1 VCDTSCTETVTLPS
15 VEPDTG
21 LRRGADGAEVA
32 DVQRRLGRLRIDELT
47 VDGHFDER
55 TEHAVRQFQRL
66 RGLPADGVVTEET
79 WRVLVE
85 AGYTLGDRLL
95 LRTRVP
101 LRGDDV
107 MELQLRLNQLGFDAG
122 NEDGIF
128 GRATQAAV
136 EEFQRNTGL
145 AVDGRV
151 GPATVHQLQ
160 RLRRDH
166 HRAGAGVRAR
176 QRERLREWIGQSLT
190 SRRLLID
197 PARGP
202 RHPGQ
207 IGPSGAV
214 EADVTWAIA
223 SQLAARLNATGA
235 SAFLSRG
242 PDTSP
247 SGSERAR
254 LANELDVDAVVSIG
268 TNSLAN
274 PRARG
279 AATYYFGTQQFVS
292 ESGQR
297 LAAALLDELVV
308 HDWVPDCRAHA
319 MTWAI
324 LRETRMPAVVVE
336 PGFLTSPADEARLT
350 ASGSRAVIAEALLTG
365 ISRFFAAPLPAA
377 VA

>member
-1 VCDTSCTETVTLPS
+1 M
-15 VEPDTG
+15 
-21 LRRGADGAEVA
+21 
-32 DVQRRLGRLRIDELT
+32 QRRLGRIGIAHLA
-47 VDGHFDER
+47 VDGLFDRVTER
-55 TEHAVRQFQRL
+55 AVRQFQRV
-66 RGLPADGVVTEET
+66 RGLPADGVVTGET

-85 AGYTLGDRLL
+85 AGYALGDRLL

-107 MELQLRLNQLGFDAG
+107 VDLQLRLNQLGFDAG

-136 EEFQRNTGL
+136 EDFQRNTGL

-151 GPATVHQLQ
+151 GPETVRQLR

-166 HRAGAGVRAR
+166 QHIGAGVRAR
-176 QRERLREWIGQSLT
+176 QRERLRKWIGQSLT
-190 SRRLLID
+190 SRRLLVD
-197 PARGP
+197 PAHGP
-202 RHPGQ
+202 QDPGA
-207 IGPSGAV
+207 IGPDGAI

-242 PDTSP
+242 PHTSP

-254 LANELDVDAVVSIG
+254 LANELDVDAVVSVS

-274 PRARG
+274 PSARG

-292 ESGQR
+292 ESGLR
-297 LAAALLDELVV
+297 LATALLDELVA
-308 HDWVPDCRAHA
+308 HEWVPDCRIHA

-336 PGFLTSPADEARLT
+336 PGFLTSPEDEARLT
-350 ASGSRAVIAEALLTG
+350 APGSQALIAEGLLNG
-365 ISRFFAAPLPAA
+365 IARFFAAPLP
-377 VA
+377 VPVG

>member
-1 VCDTSCTETVTLPS
+1 MDTDSR
-15 VEPDTG
+15 
-21 LRRGADGAEVA
+21 LRRGAEGPEVT
-32 DVQRRLGRLRIDELT
+32 DVQRRLQRIRNHVVT
-47 VDGHFDER
+47 VNGLFDQP
-55 TEHAVRQFQRL
+55 TEQAVRQFQRL
-66 RGLPADGVVTEET
+66 RGLPADGVVTQET
-79 WRVLVE
+79 WRILVE

-107 MELQLRLNQLGFDAG
+107 VDLQLRLNQLGFDAG

-136 EEFQRNTGL
+136 EEFQRNMGL

-151 GPATVHQLQ
+151 GPATVQQ
-160 RLRRDH
+160 VRRLRRDH
-166 HRAGAGVRAR
+166 QRAGAGVRAR

-197 PARGP
+197 PAHGP
-202 RHPGQ
+202 ADPGAT
-207 IGPSGAV
+207 GPAGAV

-242 PDTSP
+242 PTTSP

-254 LANELDVDAVVSIG
+254 LANELDVDAVISIS
-268 TNSLAN
+268 TNSLTN
-274 PRARG
+274 QSARG

-297 LAAALLDELVV
+297 LAIALLDELVA
-308 HDWVPDCRAHA
+308 HDWVPDCRVHP

-336 PGFLTSPADEARLT
+336 PGFLSSPKDEARLT
-350 ASGSRAVIAEALLTG
+350 APSSQATIAEALLTG
-365 ISRFFAAPLPAA
+365 MDRFFVAPLP
-377 VA
+377 VTVS

>member
-1 VCDTSCTETVTLPS
+1 MDRDSR
-15 VEPDTG
+15 
-21 LRRGADGAEVA
+21 LRRGAEGPEVA
-32 DVQRRLGRLRIDELT
+32 DVQRRLRRIRTPEVIVNGL
-47 VDGHFDER
+47 FDR
-55 TEHAVRQFQRL
+55 TTEQAVRQFQRL
-66 RGLPADGVVTEET
+66 RGLPADGVMNDET

-107 MELQLRLNQLGFDAG
+107 VDLQLRLNQLGFDAG

-128 GRATQAAV
+128 GRETQAAV
-136 EEFQRNTGL
+136 EDFQRNMGL

-151 GPATVHQLQ
+151 GPATVQQLR

-166 HRAGAGVRAR
+166 QRVGAAVRAR
-176 QRERLREWIGQSLT
+176 QRERLREWLGQSLT
-190 SRRLLID
+190 SRRLLVD
-197 PARGP
+197 PAHGPADPGAIGP
-202 RHPGQ
+202 RG
-207 IGPSGAV
+207 SV
-214 EADVTWAIA
+214 EADVTWAIG

-242 PDTSP
+242 PTTCP
-247 SGSERAR
+247 SGSARAT
-254 LANELDVDAVVSIG
+254 LANDLDVDAVISIS
-268 TNSLAN
+268 TNALAN
-274 PRARG
+274 PSARG

-297 LAAALLDELVV
+297 LATALLDELVA
-308 HDWVPDCRAHA
+308 HDWMPDCRVHP

-336 PGFLTSPADEARLT
+336 PGFLTSPDDELRLT
-350 ASGSRAVIAEALLTG
+350 DLRSQATIAEAMLNG
-365 ISRFFAAPLPAA
+365 VARFFVAPLPVA
-377 VA
+377 VGS

>member
-1 VCDTSCTETVTLPS
+1 MDA
-15 VEPDTG
+15 DAR
-21 LRRGADGAEVA
+21 LRRGAEGPEVA
-32 DVQRRLGRLRIDELT
+32 DVQRRLQRIRTTDVT
-47 VDGHFDER
+47 VNGLFDQP
-55 TEHAVRQFQRL
+55 TEQAVRQFQRL
-66 RGLPADGVVTEET
+66 RGLPADGVVSQET

-107 MELQLRLNQLGFDAG
+107 VELQLRLNQLGFDAG

-136 EEFQRNTGL
+136 EEFQRNMGL

-151 GPATVHQLQ
+151 GPATVQQLR

-166 HRAGAGVRAR
+166 QRVGAAVRAR
-176 QRERLREWIGQSLT
+176 QRERLREWLGQSLT

-197 PARGP
+197 PAHGP
-202 RHPGQ
+202 ADPGAT
-207 IGPSGAV
+207 GPAGAV

-242 PDTSP
+242 PSTTP

-254 LANELDVDAVVSIG
+254 LANELDVDAVISIS

-274 PRARG
+274 PAARG
-279 AATYYFGTQQFVS
+279 ATTYYFGTQQFVS

-297 LAAALLDELVV
+297 LATALLDELVT
-308 HDWVPDCRAHA
+308 HDWVPDCRVHP

-336 PGFLTSPADEARLT
+336 PGFLSSPEDETRLT
-350 ASGSRAVIAEALLTG
+350 DPPSQATIAEALLTG
-365 ISRFFAAPLPAA
+365 VARFFVAPLP
-377 VA
+377 VTVG

>member
-1 VCDTSCTETVTLPS
+1 M
-15 VEPDTG
+15 
-21 LRRGADGAEVA
+21 
-32 DVQRRLGRLRIDELT
+32 QRRLQRIRPHDVT
-47 VDGHFDER
+47 VTGLFDHP
-55 TEHAVRQFQRL
+55 TEQAVRQFQRL
-66 RGLPADGVVTEET
+66 RGLPADGVVTQET

-107 MELQLRLNQLGFDAG
+107 VDLQLRLNQLGFDAG

-136 EEFQRNTGL
+136 EEFQRNMGL

-151 GPATVHQLQ
+151 GPATVQQLR

-166 HRAGAGVRAR
+166 QRAGAGVRAR
-176 QRERLREWIGQSLT
+176 QRERLREWLGQSLT

-197 PARGP
+197 PAHGP
-202 RHPGQ
+202 DDPGAT
-207 IGPSGAV
+207 GPAGSV

-242 PDTSP
+242 PATSP
-247 SGSERAR
+247 SGSARAR
-254 LANELDVDAVVSIG
+254 LANELDVDAVISIS
-268 TNSLAN
+268 TNALAN
-274 PRARG
+274 PAARG

-297 LAAALLDELVV
+297 LATALLDELVT
-308 HDWVPDCRAHA
+308 HDWVPDCRVHP

-336 PGFLTSPADEARLT
+336 PGFLSSPHDEKRLT
-350 ASGSRAVIAEALLTG
+350 DPGSQATIAEALLTG
-365 ISRFFAAPLPAA
+365 VARFFIAPLP
-377 VA
+377 VTVG

>member
-1 VCDTSCTETVTLPS
+1 M
-15 VEPDTG
+15 
-21 LRRGADGAEVA
+21 
-32 DVQRRLGRLRIDELT
+32 QRRLQRIRTHDVT
-47 VDGHFDER
+47 VNGLFDQP
-55 TEHAVRQFQRL
+55 TEQAVRQFQRL
-66 RGLPADGVVTEET
+66 RGLPADGIVSQET

-85 AGYTLGDRLL
+85 AGYSLGDRLL

-107 MELQLRLNQLGFDAG
+107 VDLQLRLNQLGFDAG

-136 EEFQRNTGL
+136 EEFQRNMGL

-151 GPATVHQLQ
+151 GPATVQQLR

-166 HRAGAGVRAR
+166 QRAGAGVRAR

-202 RHPGQ
+202 ADPGAT
-207 IGPSGAV
+207 GPAGTV

-242 PDTSP
+242 PTTSP

-254 LANELDVDAVVSIG
+254 LANELDVDAVISIS
-268 TNSLAN
+268 TNSLGN
-274 PRARG
+274 PSARG

-297 LAAALLDELVV
+297 LATALLDELVT
-308 HDWVPDCRAHA
+308 HDWVPDCRVHP

-324 LRETRMPAVVVE
+324 LRETRMPAVIVE
-336 PGFLTSPADEARLT
+336 PGFLSSPEDEARLT
-350 ASGSRAVIAEALLTG
+350 DTSLQATIAEALLTG
-365 ISRFFAAPLPAA
+365 VARFFVAPLP
-377 VA
+377 VTVG